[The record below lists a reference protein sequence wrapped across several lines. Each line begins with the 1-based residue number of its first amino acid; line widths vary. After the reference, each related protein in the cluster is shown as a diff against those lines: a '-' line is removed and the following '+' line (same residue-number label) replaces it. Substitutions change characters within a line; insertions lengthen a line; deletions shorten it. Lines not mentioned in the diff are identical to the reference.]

1 MILVTGGTGLVGSH
15 LLYQLVLENTRIKAI
30 HRNKNTLE
38 TVKKIF
44 SYYSSDFEALFA
56 KINWVEA
63 DITDVYTLDKAFDG
77 VTQVYHSAA
86 LISFDFRDYK
96 AMRKINIEGT
106 ANIVNSCIAHKVKK
120 LCYVSSIATLEKP
133 KKRQLIDESFEW
145 STESN
150 NYGYAITKFGAE
162 MEVWR
167 ASQENVE
174 VVIVNPGV
182 ILGPGLWHNGT
193 GAFFSKIYN
202 GLKFYSEGV
211 TGFVSV
217 DDVVKAMILL
227 MNSNIKNQ
235 RYILVAENLSYK
247 TVFNEIASTLNVKK
261 PTVKVTRFMSEL
273 AWRIEYIKSV
283 VTGRPAI
290 LTKHSAKAIH
300 NSYFYSSKKIE
311 TDLNFRFES
320 VMNTIAQISSIY
332 KKEIKATQ

>member
-15 LLYQLVLENTRIKAI
+15 LLYRLVLKNTSVKAI
-30 HRNKNTLE
+30 YRNKNTLQ
-38 TVKKIF
+38 TVKNIF
-44 SYYSSDFEALFA
+44 SYYSSNFEALFA
-56 KINWVEA
+56 KIIWIEA
-63 DITDVYTLDKAFDG
+63 DITDVFSLNKAFED

-106 ANIVNSCIAHKVKK
+106 ANIVNCCIAHKVKK

-133 KKRQLIDESFEW
+133 KKTQIIDEGFEW

-193 GAFFSKIYN
+193 GALFSKIYN
-202 GLKFYSEGV
+202 GLKFYSEGI

-227 MNSNIKNQ
+227 MNSKIKNQ
-235 RYILVAENLSYK
+235 RYILVAENLSFK
-247 TVFNEIASTLNVKK
+247 TVFDEIAKTLNVKK
-261 PTVKVTRFMSEL
+261 PSIKVTRFMSEL
-273 AWRIEYIKSV
+273 GWRIEYIKSV
-283 VTGRPAI
+283 LTGKPAI
-290 LTKHSAKAIH
+290 LTKHSAKSIH

-311 TDLNFRFES
+311 TDLNFNFEP
-320 VMNTIAQISSIY
+320 VFNAIARISSIY
-332 KKEIKATQ
+332 KEDK